1 VAAVAG
7 RHFDVE
13 VVADVASIEIDT
25 ALAVLDSAIAAGLID
40 EDKQRLGWFRF
51 TDALVAEALY
61 ETTGR
66 MRRGRLH
73 LRIEA
78 AAGGA
83 WATERAAGGLAPAAI
98 GPRTVGDRGHESAGP
113 GPAGG
118 TTMVMAMGGRRGR
131 GVEQRTPSRRQPLKS
146 PSQVAWPMLRQ
157 GVDFARLERN
167 VA

>member
-1 VAAVAG
+1 MHRVERLPGPAAELLAVAAVAG
-7 RHFDVE
+7 QHFDVE

-78 AAGGA
+78 AADRA
-83 WATERAAGGLAPAAI
+83 WATERAAAGLAPAATA
-98 GPRTVGDRGHESAGP
+98 PRT
-113 GPAGG
+113 
-118 TTMVMAMGGRRGR
+118 
-131 GVEQRTPSRRQPLKS
+131 
-146 PSQVAWPMLRQ
+146 
-157 GVDFARLERN
+157 
-167 VA
+167 